1 MMDENSMIYKITD
14 SFFTFTGHLLGYHDE
29 GHAFIILQ
37 NLLPNI
43 SIIPIQ
49 NEKTFGEVKECDMP
63 SHMDSQEWR
72 QNLNSACLTSKSY
85 PVKTELKGGRRNSAR
100 QLAKSPFHVIS
111 GVINSVQ

>member
-43 SIIPIQ
+43 SIIPI
-49 NEKTFGEVKECDMP
+49 
-63 SHMDSQEWR
+63 
-72 QNLNSACLTSKSY
+72 
-85 PVKTELKGGRRNSAR
+85 
-100 QLAKSPFHVIS
+100 
-111 GVINSVQ
+111 